1 MAGRRAPLVHG
12 AAVLRLE
19 GRHPGKDTRW
29 RTPTPPVPH
38 REEIKEGGERKMA
51 VVVLTLGRW
60 CSRGRLDGGRWR
72 GGAVLGDVGVHSGVD
87 VPAPGPAPPQAQ
99 TASSPLL
106 VTVVADSVL
115 GASTTLQCAASL
127 LGSTQWRWRRAR
139 SLPLAAC
146 SLVKMGK
153 PQWGLVAW
161 ALGPRPC
168 LTFEARC
175 RRLRGENPKLPW
187 LEPAGRPRRRLLPPR
202 QLRCGGARRGAKG
215 EFPSR
220 GRVRLVGV
228 HAHRPLG
235 VRARWTGKHPSPARG
250 CSAGRPVRP
259 HPRRGKE
266 KKRIGMRLLTRG
278 PWPSVGERKGRGVMG
293 FWAAAVGLP
302 AFVGPQSA
310 ADWAGWVE
318 LVKDT
323 WPSHEV

>member
-1 MAGRRAPLVHG
+1 
-12 AAVLRLE
+12 
-19 GRHPGKDTRW
+19 
-29 RTPTPPVPH
+29 
-38 REEIKEGGERKMA
+38 MA

-72 GGAVLGDVGVHSGVD
+72 GRGVLGDVGVHGGVD
-87 VPAPGPAPPQAQ
+87 VPAPGSAPPQVQ
-99 TASSPLL
+99 TTSSPLL
-106 VTVVADSVL
+106 VTVVADSSL
-115 GASTTLQCAASL
+115 GASAALRCAASL
-127 LGSTQWRWRRAR
+127 LGSTQWRRAR
-139 SLPLAAC
+139 SLPLTVC
-146 SLVKMGK
+146 SLVNMGK

-278 PWPSVGERKGRGVMG
+278 PWPSAGERKGRGVMG
-293 FWAAAVGLP
+293 FWATAVGLP
-302 AFVGPQSA
+302 AFVGPRSA
-310 ADWAGWVE
+310 AVWAGWVE